1 MQIADTFCCNFST
14 TLRRI
19 VQNIN
24 IYVSFLVSKVY
35 GVSIVNRREV
45 AMRTNNIQARVGFQ
59 LPPDQGTHGETII
72 ENNPKCGDLF
82 VGPALDGGTTT
93 IITCH
98 G

>member
-1 MQIADTFCCNFST
+1 M
-14 TLRRI
+14 RRI

-24 IYVSFLVSKVY
+24 INVSFLVSKVY

-45 AMRTNNIQARVGFQ
+45 AMRTNNIQARVGYQ

-72 ENNPKCGDLF
+72 ENNPKCGALF

>member
-1 MQIADTFCCNFST
+1 
-14 TLRRI
+14 
-19 VQNIN
+19 
-24 IYVSFLVSKVY
+24 
-35 GVSIVNRREV
+35 
-45 AMRTNNIQARVGFQ
+45 MRTNNIQARVGYQ

>member
-1 MQIADTFCCNFST
+1 M
-14 TLRRI
+14 
-19 VQNIN
+19 
-24 IYVSFLVSKVY
+24 
-35 GVSIVNRREV
+35 NRREV
-45 AMRTNNIQARVGFQ
+45 AQRTNNIQVRVGYQ

-98 G
+98 GQTIITSKLKIVNFQHFNFILNGLRPDEGTICFTSKNY